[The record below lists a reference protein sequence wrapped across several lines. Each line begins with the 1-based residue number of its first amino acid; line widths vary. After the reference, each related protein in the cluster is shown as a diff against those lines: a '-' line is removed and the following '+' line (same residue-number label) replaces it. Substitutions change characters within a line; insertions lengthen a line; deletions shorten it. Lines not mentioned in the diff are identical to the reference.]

1 VIAWTM
7 DDQRDDYRDA
17 TEPVRRGWS
26 NDAMFWAVV
35 ADCVVTFVATVV
47 ALRSL
52 PILPIRK

>member
-1 VIAWTM
+1 M

-17 TEPVRRGWS
+17 PDSVRRGWS
-26 NDAMFWAVV
+26 NGAIFWAVV
-35 ADCVVTFVATVV
+35 AACVVTFVGTVV